1 MPAPATIT
9 VNRRSIESIIE
20 ELIEIIDTADRVAA
34 IDDDKA
40 EQDCEI

>member
-1 MPAPATIT
+1 MTAAPTIT

-34 IDDDKA
+34 IDDEKA
-40 EQDCEI
+40 AQDCEA